1 MVIGVGPMTGL
12 LSGLYPA
19 FYLSSFEPIKVLRGA
34 VTGFGGDTF
43 LRKGLVTFQFIIST
57 VLIIGTLVISRSNQ
71 FCTK

>member
-1 MVIGVGPMTGL
+1 MTGL

-19 FYLSSFEPIKVLRGA
+19 FYLSSFQPVKVLRGT

-57 VLIIGTLVISRSNQ
+57 VLIIGTFGDIQSNQ
-71 FCTK
+71 FCAK